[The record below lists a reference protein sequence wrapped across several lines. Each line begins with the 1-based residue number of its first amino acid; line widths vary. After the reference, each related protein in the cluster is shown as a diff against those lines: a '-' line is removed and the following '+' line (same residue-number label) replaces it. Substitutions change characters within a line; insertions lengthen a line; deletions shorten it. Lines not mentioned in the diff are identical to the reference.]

1 MNLSVNLNK
10 ISLLRNA
17 RGGGQPDIAWF
28 AQKALEKDIIGLTV
42 HPRPDG
48 RHIVYKDIKIIK
60 DLTSAANKEL
70 NIEGNPVE
78 PSNQDYK
85 GYINLIN
92 EFKPTQATLVPDDT
106 NQITSDHGWMANQKD
121 ELTTYTK
128 EIANSVEFLS
138 IFVDSDIENLS
149 DILNPDISAI
159 EIFTGPY
166 AIAMASDDNKRID
179 QELKKIAT
187 LATFAQKLGLKVN
200 AGHDL
205 TTDNLKNLVEL
216 NLIDEVS
223 IGHAIITQSLEYG
236 YEQTL
241 DKYLEII
248 NG

>member
-17 RGGGQPDIAWF
+17 RGGGQPDIGWF

-60 DLTSAANKEL
+60 DLTFAANKEL
-70 NIEGNPVE
+70 NIEGNPAE
-78 PSNQDYK
+78 PSNHDYK

-92 EFKPTQATLVPDDT
+92 EFKPNQATLVPDDT

-121 ELTTYTK
+121 ELTSYTK
-128 EIANSVEFLS
+128 EIVSSVEYLS
-138 IFVDSDIENLS
+138 IFVDSDMGNLS
-149 DILNPDISAI
+149 DILNSDISAI

-166 AIAMASDDNKRID
+166 AIAVASNENKRID
-179 QELKKIAT
+179 HELKKIAT
-187 LATFAQKLGLKVN
+187 LASTAQKLGLKVN

-205 TTDNLKNLVEL
+205 TTQNLKNLVDL
-216 NLIDEVS
+216 DLIDEVS

>member
-1 MNLSVNLNK
+1 MYSVFVDSNGIIYAGSDGNGLYISTDGGDTFFNK
-10 ISLLRNA
+10 NKQNTNGLGDNA
-17 RGGGQPDIAWF
+17 I
-28 AQKALEKDIIGLTV
+28 
-42 HPRPDG
+42 
-48 RHIVYKDIKIIK
+48 Y
-60 DLTSAANKEL
+60 
-70 NIEGNPVE
+70 
-78 PSNQDYK
+78 
-85 GYINLIN
+85 
-92 EFKPTQATLVPDDT
+92 
-106 NQITSDHGWMANQKD
+106 
-121 ELTTYTK
+121 
-128 EIANSVEFLS
+128 S

-187 LATFAQKLGLKVN
+187 LATSAQKLGLKVN

>member
-17 RGGGQPDIAWF
+17 RGGGQPDIGWF

-70 NIEGNPVE
+70 NIEGNPAE
-78 PSNQDYK
+78 PSNHDYE

-92 EFKPTQATLVPDDT
+92 EFKPNQATLVPDDT
-106 NQITSDHGWMANQKD
+106 NQITSDHGWIANQKD
-121 ELTTYTK
+121 ELTSYTK
-128 EIANSVEFLS
+128 EIVSSVEFLS
-138 IFVDSDIENLS
+138 IFVDSDMENLS
-149 DILNPDISAI
+149 DILNSDISAI

-166 AIAMASDDNKRID
+166 AIAVASNENKRID
-179 QELKKIAT
+179 HELKKIAT
-187 LATFAQKLGLKVN
+187 LASTAQKLGLKVN

-205 TTDNLKNLVEL
+205 TTQNLKNLVDL

>member
-1 MNLSVNLNK
+1 M
-10 ISLLRNA
+10 
-17 RGGGQPDIAWF
+17 
-28 AQKALEKDIIGLTV
+28 
-42 HPRPDG
+42 
-48 RHIVYKDIKIIK
+48 
-60 DLTSAANKEL
+60 
-70 NIEGNPVE
+70 
-78 PSNQDYK
+78 
-85 GYINLIN
+85 
-92 EFKPTQATLVPDDT
+92 
-106 NQITSDHGWMANQKD
+106 
-121 ELTTYTK
+121 
-128 EIANSVEFLS
+128 
-138 IFVDSDIENLS
+138 ENLS

-166 AIAMASDDNKRID
+166 ALAVASDDNKRID

-187 LATFAQKLGLKVN
+187 LATSAQKLGLKVN

>member
-1 MNLSVNLNK
+1 MTSLSVNVNK
-10 ISLLRNA
+10 IATLRNA
-17 RGGGQPDIAWF
+17 RGGDMPNLIQTAQDIEGF
-28 AQKALEKDIIGLTV
+28 GAQGITI
-42 HPRPDG
+42 HPRPDE
-48 RHIVYKDIKIIK
+48 RHIRYQDAH
-60 DLTSAANKEL
+60 DLKKVVKTEL

-92 EFKPTQATLVPDDT
+92 EFKPNQATLVPDDT

-121 ELTTYTK
+121 ELTSYTK
-128 EIANSVEFLS
+128 EIVSSVEYLS
-138 IFVDSDIENLS
+138 IFVDSDMGNLS
-149 DILNPDISAI
+149 DILNSDISAI

-166 AIAMASDDNKRID
+166 AIAVASNENKRID

-187 LATFAQKLGLKVN
+187 LASTAQKLGLKVN

-205 TTDNLKNLVEL
+205 TTENLKNLVDL